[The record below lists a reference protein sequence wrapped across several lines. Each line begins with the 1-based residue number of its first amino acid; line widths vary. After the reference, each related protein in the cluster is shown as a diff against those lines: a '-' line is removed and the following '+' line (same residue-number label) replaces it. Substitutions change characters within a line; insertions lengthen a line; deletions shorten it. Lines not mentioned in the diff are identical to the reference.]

1 MRADDGRV
9 VSNVVCQALS
19 GDHITV
25 YGDGSQTRSFCYV
38 SDLVDGLARLMDH
51 AGGLP
56 GPINL
61 GNPNELT
68 VSDLVAR
75 VLAMTGSQSAV
86 VRKPLPVDDPRRRRP
101 DITRASKLLGW
112 TPRTTLD
119 AGLRA
124 TISWFA
130 AEVERRSAQPVR
142 RRPALTGALQV

>member
-1 MRADDGRV
+1 
-9 VSNVVCQALS
+9 
-19 GDHITV
+19 
-25 YGDGSQTRSFCYV
+25 
-38 SDLVDGLARLMDH
+38 
-51 AGGLP
+51 
-56 GPINL
+56 
-61 GNPNELT
+61 
-68 VSDLVAR
+68 
-75 VLAMTGSQSAV
+75 MTGSQSAV